1 MTAQA
6 GNEVI
11 TITPETAPEKL
22 KVPVDSPP
30 ATGEVREV
38 VPTQGVPG
46 KTAQAFALGLLL
58 IVLLLDVAG
67 MMLAKPGMCERNA
80 KTSALEPMATTT
92 TPIVT
97 ISITFVIP
105 PVDPFET
112 VLAPSVF

>member
-22 KVPVDSPP
+22 KVPVDWPL
-30 ATGEVREV
+30 ATGDVREV
-38 VPTQGVPG
+38 VPTQGVSG

-80 KTSALEPMATTT
+80 KTSPLAPRATTT
-92 TPIVT
+92 TPIVM
-97 ISITFVIP
+97 ISITFVMP
-105 PVDPFET
+105 PVATFEV
-112 VLAPSVF
+112 VLVPCAL